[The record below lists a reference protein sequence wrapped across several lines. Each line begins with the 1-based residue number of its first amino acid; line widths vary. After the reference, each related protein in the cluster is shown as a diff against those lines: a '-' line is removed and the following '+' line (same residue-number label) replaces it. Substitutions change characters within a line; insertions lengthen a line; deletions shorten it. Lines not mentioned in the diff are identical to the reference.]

1 MLRYLWAFP
10 TTLLGLLFVP
20 VAWLTGGRVQVVRGV
35 VEVHGGGVAWLLRRV
50 VPLPNGALA
59 MTLGHVVLG
68 QHAEGLARCRT
79 HEHVHVRQAERW
91 GPLFVPAYLTASLL
105 AWLRGGHPY
114 FDNSF
119 EREAFAH
126 GD

>member
-10 TTLLGLLFVP
+10 TTLLVLLFVP

-35 VEVHGGGVAWLLRRV
+35 MEVYGGLVAWLLRRA
-50 VPLPNGALA
+50 VPLADGALA

-68 QHAEGLARCRT
+68 QHADGLARCRN

-91 GPLFVPAYLTASLL
+91 GPLFVPAYLIAGAL

-114 FDNSF
+114 FDNPF

-126 GD
+126 GG